1 MELRHLR
8 YFVAV
13 AEELHVTRAA
23 ARLHIA
29 QQALS
34 TQIRNLE
41 MELGFDLFVRGSKGV
56 SLTAAGRS
64 FLEGAKKTLE
74 TAVTSVEVARS
85 VAEREA
91 NVLRIG
97 FCSYAMKLGLG
108 DAIATFRAHYPEVQI
123 VLDDLPASEQLLRI
137 GRGRLDVAICSI
149 PLFRPE
155 IGTVTLASEK
165 LVGLIPPATVSTM
178 KIPVYLKDY
187 AKLPFIA
194 LDREAY
200 GDYWR
205 YLDQLCQERDVS
217 LEPAHEVKEKHSL
230 LALVAGGM
238 GVSILPA
245 HIAETARGSLR
256 ILPIED
262 LPSEI
267 SIVAAFDARL
277 ANGIRDYFLDL
288 LKEEVASRS
297 IDLVPEKEMVRLSSV
312 G

>member
-34 TQIRNLE
+34 AQIRNLE

-56 SLTAAGRS
+56 TLTAAGRN

-74 TAVTSVEVARS
+74 TAATSVESARS

-97 FCSYAMKLGLG
+97 FCSYAMRLGLG
-108 DAIATFRAHYPEVQI
+108 DAIAAFRATYPEVQV
-123 VLDDLPASEQLLRI
+123 VLDDLPASDQLLRI
-137 GRGRLDVAICSI
+137 GRGRLDLAICSV
-149 PLFRPE
+149 PLFLPN
-155 IGTVTLASEK
+155 IGTITLASEK
-165 LVGLIPPATVSTM
+165 LVGLVPLPEVSGM
-178 KIPVYLKDY
+178 ALPVFLKDY
-187 AKLPFIA
+187 AKLPFVA

-200 GDYWR
+200 SEYWR
-205 YLDQLCQERDVS
+205 YLHQLCQDRGVRLD
-217 LEPAHEVKEKHSL
+217 PAHEVKEKHSL
-230 LALVAGGM
+230 LALVAGGI

-245 HIAETARGSLR
+245 HIADTARDSLR

-262 LPSEI
+262 LPNEI
-267 SIVAAFDARL
+267 EIVAAFDAHSP
-277 ANGIRDYFLDL
+277 NGIRDCFLDL
-288 LKEEVASRS
+288 LKEEVATRR
-297 IDLVPEKEMVRLSSV
+297 IDLLPEGELTSIES
-312 G
+312 